1 MRPFSLMHMHRKPQ
15 IFIGYR
21 AGDSIYL
28 QLAIIIVDILLIIIM
43 C

>member
-1 MRPFSLMHMHRKPQ
+1 MRPFSLMHMHRKSQ
-15 IFIGYR
+15 ILIGFL
-21 AGDSIYL
+21 AEDSVYL